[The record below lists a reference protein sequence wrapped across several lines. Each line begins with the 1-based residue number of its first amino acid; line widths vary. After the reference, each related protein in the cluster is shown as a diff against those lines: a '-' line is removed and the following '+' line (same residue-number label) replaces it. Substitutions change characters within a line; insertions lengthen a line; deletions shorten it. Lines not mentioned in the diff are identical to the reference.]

1 MVEIDTLF
9 RSQSED
15 AFGRPSRTVWKVIAI
30 GGGAGRCAH
39 ASLADAADPL
49 STKMLAASALLD
61 PDLYRQV
68 E

>member
-30 GGGAGRCAH
+30 SGGAGRYDH

-49 STKMLAASALLD
+49 STKMVAVSALFD